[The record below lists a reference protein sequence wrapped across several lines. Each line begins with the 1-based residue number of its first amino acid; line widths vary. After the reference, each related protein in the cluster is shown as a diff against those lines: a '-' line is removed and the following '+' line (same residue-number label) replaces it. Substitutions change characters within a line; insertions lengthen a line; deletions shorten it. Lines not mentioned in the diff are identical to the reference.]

1 MSGAC
6 RKRWIRRVGAA
17 SLAALAIG
25 SPRPT
30 AAREGDAPVEHE
42 PIPADP
48 REDLAMGVAL
58 EGDLPAAI
66 QTPEGV
72 FGAPDPLR
80 LPTSQEATY
89 ESGLEQSP
97 FRPDRDTRRP
107 EVTGYDDP
115 FTPSTVPFK
124 RLQAVDSVRGDY
136 ELKVYDERRVR
147 VPTGAPPTPDDAV
160 FFAEM
165 IVDVAPDR
173 SVRIPSVGPGSR
185 IVRARLGVGAN
196 EIPLVV
202 MRDGADN
209 WFLEP
214 LHARSAA
221 RARLVMEVAIPRAA
235 FGGKMGDPAWGDL
248 PLVPPLPDNVARE
261 AAQVRRA
268 IGVSRAMRPRD
279 AIAKLVQYFRAFAD
293 SDEPP
298 EGHAS
303 VYLDLALSRKGVC
316 RHRAFAFLVTAQ
328 SLGVPTRL
336 VFNEAHAWVEV
347 HDGSRWRRVDLG
359 GAGRFAS
366 PLASVAAS
374 RPSYEPPPDMFRWP
388 QTADRGD
395 DLGGS
400 AQARPKPSS
409 TALGGAPATPA
420 NPPTAASAASATRAS
435 QVGLEASSSSSPSND
450 RSGRPA
456 SSVSVTVTDREAHRG
471 FPLHVAGTV
480 TADDEPCAHLAVE
493 LWIRSG
499 TTDPILFGT
508 AATDDNGAFTGGGVV
523 PSSAPLG
530 SYDVIATT
538 PGDTRCGPGGTAGGP
553 PSLRR

>member
-1 MSGAC
+1 MAT
-6 RKRWIRRVGAA
+6 V
-17 SLAALAIG
+17 G
-25 SPRPT
+25 SPSPT
-30 AAREGDAPVEHE
+30 AAREGDSPVVHE
-42 PIPADP
+42 PIPSDP

-58 EGDLPAAI
+58 DGDLPAAI

-80 LPTSQEATY
+80 LPTSVEPTY
-89 ESGLEQSP
+89 APGGEQSP

-107 EVTGYDDP
+107 DVTGYDDP

-136 ELKVYDERRVR
+136 ELKVYDERLVK

-160 FFAEM
+160 FFADM
-165 IVDVAPDR
+165 IVDVLPDR
-173 SVRIPSVGPGSR
+173 TVRIPSVGPGAR
-185 IVRARLGVGAN
+185 IVRARLGVGAS
-196 EIPLVV
+196 EIALIVL
-202 MRDGADN
+202 RDGADN

-214 LHARSAA
+214 MHARSAV

-248 PLVPPLPDNVARE
+248 LLVAPLPDSVARE

-268 IGVSRAMRPRD
+268 IGVSRAMRPRE

-298 EGHAS
+298 QGRAS

-336 VFNEAHAWVEV
+336 VFNEAHAWVEI
-347 HDGSRWRRVDLG
+347 HDGSRWRRLDLG

-366 PLASVAAS
+366 PLASLAAN

-388 QTADRGD
+388 QAADRGEN
-395 DLGGS
+395 LGGTSQPHPGPS
-400 AQARPKPSS
+400 AVAMNGQTASS
-409 TALGGAPATPA
+409 P
-420 NPPTAASAASATRAS
+420 SAAGATLSS
-435 QVGLEASSSSSPSND
+435 QGGPEASSPSPSTD
-450 RSGRPA
+450 RSSRPP

-471 FPLHVAGTV
+471 FPLHVAGIV
-480 TADDEPCAHLAVE
+480 KADDEPCAHVAVE
-493 LWIRSG
+493 LWIRSA
-499 TTDPILFGT
+499 TTEPPILFGT
-508 AATDDNGAFTGGGVV
+508 AATDDDGAFTGGGVV

-530 SYDVIATT
+530 DYDVIATT
-538 PGDTRCGPGGTAGGP
+538 EGDSRCGRT
-553 PSLRR
+553 RRLW